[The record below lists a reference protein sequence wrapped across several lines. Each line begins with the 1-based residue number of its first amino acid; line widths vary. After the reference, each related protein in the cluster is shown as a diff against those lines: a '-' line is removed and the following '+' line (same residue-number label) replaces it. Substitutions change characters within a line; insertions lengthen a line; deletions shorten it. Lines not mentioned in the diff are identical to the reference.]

1 MVLVFYIYYL
11 YLMVFI
17 MCSAA
22 VKRMKCF
29 ALHTHARISGMGRG
43 RQKPQQ
49 HATIHHQHQRSARS
63 KPLLTPVV
71 TSNTSYPQH
80 TTMMKHLLLLLS
92 ALTCS
97 VSSFSTVHVHTSLMQ
112 RQTRST
118 NRHQEGLPVT
128 STALKSAKV
137 LPVAYASASATLLF
151 RATKAATKQD
161 ATVLVATALLALL
174 NLAPTDNIKLAS
186 AKKADKLYPPANTG
200 KAKQLR
206 QSAKTWRSV
215 VRIKIIGQMM
225 GLLWMATAKTSNGI
239 LRGGAAIMAANM
251 AFFLCGAGGARHN
264 DEGESDPMPA
274 DTARAVLTI
283 DATMAGAALLA
294 AASPFPSPRRTL
306 NVGIFVV
313 GVAMGALEGVAS
325 LIAKEK

>member
-1 MVLVFYIYYL
+1 MLRS
-11 YLMVFI
+11 MRE
-17 MCSAA
+17 S
-22 VKRMKCF
+22 
-29 ALHTHARISGMGRG
+29 RG
-43 RQKPQQ
+43 WEVGGKNPSN
-49 HATIHHQHQRSARS
+49 TQRSTTNIKDPPDPNRS
-63 KPLLTPVV
+63 SLAVV
-71 TSNTSYPQH
+71 TSNTSHPQH

-118 NRHQEGLPVT
+118 NRHQEGLLT